1 MSYDFVAGGFYCP
14 EEYEMGTNGRVAR
27 VARTVRSLPTM
38 LERLIVTL
46 EHRYTPI
53 ARFQPGPFEGWGFLW
68 QPALLGFLALSLIFA
83 GSCFTES
90 PFKLE
95 MPNTWFFGV
104 PQSAAAALLPANE
117 TRLIFSIVLTYG
129 GLILLLR
136 VWLRLAEVVKLHHGA
151 SDLSLSLIAA
161 LWSVPMLIAPPLFS
175 RDVFSYAAQGE
186 MTAHGLSPYVMG
198 PFSLGSSPYVNPVD
212 PLWGNTPAPY
222 GPLFLHLDGLIVR
235 STHHHQLLSTVG
247 LRLLEVGAV
256 ALLALVLPRM
266 ARALGRDGGEAI
278 VLGVLNPL
286 VILTLIGGAHN
297 DAIMVAL
304 LCTGLMF
311 ALRRRL
317 WLALIFCAL
326 AAAIKAPAALGLVY
340 VAWTWLSPR
349 LEERNLTVR
358 TLPKQLWQMVSYRIR
373 PIVLSV
379 ILATITLLIC
389 TKLAGFGFGWIK
401 NLATPGTVRSWVAPA
416 TGLGMAI
423 TGLCHLIGFD
433 VSMGPI
439 LSVTRLMGLMGAM
452 SAAVYL
458 LWRAQSRG
466 WVRSLGMSLLLF
478 VVLGPVVQPWYLVWG
493 LVVLAASYQGRE
505 HFWLLALSITTP
517 FLGLPGA
524 QDLWRSLLHAN
535 PLLMAVALVILLGT
549 LLVPLGR
556 WTQWSWPEVDDRRA
570 RLGLAAETATA

>member
-1 MSYDFVAGGFYCP
+1 
-14 EEYEMGTNGRVAR
+14 
-27 VARTVRSLPTM
+27 
-38 LERLIVTL
+38 
-46 EHRYTPI
+46 
-53 ARFQPGPFEGWGFLW
+53 
-68 QPALLGFLALSLIFA
+68 
-83 GSCFTES
+83 
-90 PFKLE
+90 
-95 MPNTWFFGV
+95 
-104 PQSAAAALLPANE
+104 
-117 TRLIFSIVLTYG
+117 
-129 GLILLLR
+129 
-136 VWLRLAEVVKLHHGA
+136 
-151 SDLSLSLIAA
+151 
-161 LWSVPMLIAPPLFS
+161 
-175 RDVFSYAAQGE
+175 
-186 MTAHGLSPYVMG
+186 
-198 PFSLGSSPYVNPVD
+198 
-212 PLWGNTPAPY
+212 
-222 GPLFLHLDGLIVR
+222 
-235 STHHHQLLSTVG
+235 
-247 LRLLEVGAV
+247 
-256 ALLALVLPRM
+256 
-266 ARALGRDGGEAI
+266 
-278 VLGVLNPL
+278 
-286 VILTLIGGAHN
+286 
-297 DAIMVAL
+297 
-304 LCTGLMF
+304 
-311 ALRRRL
+311 
-317 WLALIFCAL
+317 
-326 AAAIKAPAALGLVY
+326 
-340 VAWTWLSPR
+340 
-349 LEERNLTVR
+349 
-358 TLPKQLWQMVSYRIR
+358 MVSYRIR

-505 HFWLLALSITTP
+505 HFWLLALSITSP

-570 RLGLAAETATA
+570 REVSGMTYWNSTTSSHFPCLRPTSISRPTRENPTFSWSLIDDSLAPTIRAIIE